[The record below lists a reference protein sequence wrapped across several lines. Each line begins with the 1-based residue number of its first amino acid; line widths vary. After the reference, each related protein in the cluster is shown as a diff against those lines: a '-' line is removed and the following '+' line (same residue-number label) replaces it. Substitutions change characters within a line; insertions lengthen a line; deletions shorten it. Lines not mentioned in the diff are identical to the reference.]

1 MVVQAFYQL
10 DTFAAE
16 GFGWGGD
23 YTSLK
28 DYQHFEFIP

>member
-1 MVVQAFYQL
+1 VTGDVVTAA
-10 DTFAAE
+10 FAAE

-28 DYQHFEFIP
+28 DYQHFERAP